1 MQDYKKA
8 IIKINEILPKKEKEA
23 LVSKG
28 KVEKTQK
35 ALIDMDKKLVDLDKA
50 YETQINQLEGL
61 KTLEENLKKELDV

>member
-23 LVSKG
+23 LVSKE

-61 KTLEENLKKELDV
+61 KTLEENLKKELGV

>member
-1 MQDYKKA
+1 M
-8 IIKINEILPKKEKEA
+8 
-23 LVSKG
+23 VSKG

-61 KTLEENLKKELDV
+61 KTLEENLKKELDVWFKR